1 MRLGGWLKIKKVF
14 KGMAIGEIMREWKE
28 VMMEGFGGSDLLA

>member
-28 VMMEGFGGSDLLA
+28 VMMEGLGGGDILA